1 MFDKNT
7 ATGIFLISIILL
19 IFNIFFAPEIPQ
31 ENINSNVTSEQ
42 IENTSENTPLEIDNV
57 IFKQEKNTETE
68 EVYELRKRLD
78 EIQRQID
85 KMTE

>member
-31 ENINSNVTSEQ
+31 ENVNSNVFSEANR
-42 IENTSENTPLEIDNV
+42 E
-57 IFKQEKNTETE
+57 
-68 EVYELRKRLD
+68 Y
-78 EIQRQID
+78 
-85 KMTE
+85 